1 MIVIPKRAA
10 TVILL
15 REKRPDGFE
24 VFLLKRHEKSSFMGG
39 NYVYPGGRV
48 DREDG
53 STEICSFCKGLS
65 YAEAHQIFGGNI
77 GPEESFAHWV
87 AGIRELYEEAG
98 VLFAYDQNGDL
109 LELNNQETK
118 EKYSQYRNRLQKG
131 EISISQIARQEKLLL
146 ALDQLR
152 HYAHW
157 ITPEARSER
166 FDTHFFIACHPREQE
181 AFHDQKETIEGIWLT
196 PEKALEENLQRKVA
210 LSPPTLK
217 TLEDLSRYRN
227 MDDLFKSLNKKEIYP
242 ILPILTKTP
251 SGPVLFFP
259 WDPDY
264 EPLKKGQ
271 TPLPADL
278 GTLSQSGDNTTRL
291 ILQEGFWIPYYK
303 KAIDSMR

>member
-1 MIVIPKRAA
+1 MGLKYFFSNVMKRVVSWGGTMSIQAGEW
-10 TVILL
+10 TERMGQQKSVHFVKDSPTRRHIKFLEEILDRKKVSL
-15 REKRPDGFE
+15 IGF
-24 VFLLKRHEKSSFMGG
+24 
-39 NYVYPGGRV
+39 
-48 DREDG
+48 
-53 STEICSFCKGLS
+53 
-65 YAEAHQIFGGNI
+65 
-77 GPEESFAHWV
+77 
-87 AGIRELYEEAG
+87 GIRELYEEAG

-131 EISISQIARQEKLLL
+131 EISISQIALQEKLLL

-181 AFHDQKETIEGIWLT
+181 AFNDQKETIEGIWLT